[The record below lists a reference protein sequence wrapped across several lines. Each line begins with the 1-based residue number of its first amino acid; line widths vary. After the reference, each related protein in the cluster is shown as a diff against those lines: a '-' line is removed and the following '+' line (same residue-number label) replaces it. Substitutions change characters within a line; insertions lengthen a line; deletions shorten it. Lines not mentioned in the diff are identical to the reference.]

1 MKLDR
6 LFIPMFKELERIG
19 KNNTNKLNIKDM
31 TRKEE
36 MSKAARCLKKA
47 QKEWFKTKSRVA
59 IVRSKVL
66 EKKIDQEIERVE
78 ALMNHQPNENQLKLF
93 DNEQQ
98 TEDR

>member
-1 MKLDR
+1 MNA
-6 LFIPMFKELERIG
+6 KEFYD
-19 KNNTNKLNIKDM
+19 TV
-31 TRKEE
+31 KEMRE
-36 MSKAARCLKKA
+36 A

-78 ALMNHQPNENQLKLF
+78 GILNPQPLPDENQLKLF

-98 TEDR
+98 TEER

>member
-1 MKLDR
+1 VNA
-6 LFIPMFKELERIG
+6 KEFYD
-19 KNNTNKLNIKDM
+19 TV
-31 TRKEE
+31 
-36 MSKAARCLKKA
+36 KAMREA

-78 ALMNHQPNENQLKLF
+78 ALMNPQPNENQLKLF

-98 TEDR
+98 TEER

>member
-1 MKLDR
+1 MNA
-6 LFIPMFKELERIG
+6 KEFYD
-19 KNNTNKLNIKDM
+19 TV
-31 TRKEE
+31 
-36 MSKAARCLKKA
+36 KAMREA

-78 ALMNHQPNENQLKLF
+78 ALMNPQPENQLKLF

-98 TEDR
+98 TEER